1 MSNWYN
7 EWVLPLVGLVLPLTM
22 TGPVLAQDAD
32 NQAEQKAERVTVST
46 GMGSESVAVQRP
58 DDVVRLDLEGDETG
72 LALFEPELR
81 TPVKGAVLM
90 LADEGQPAGTNLLTA
105 LGEPFKSSGWA
116 VMTVG
121 LETPPYAVQQFWRH
135 GGDRSDRAAGSVTG
149 DENAESVMINVMEDG
164 DLGDLETR
172 YNDRVQSLLDAASA
186 DLRQRGYDR
195 VVLVA
200 LGQGVVHMAR
210 FASGND
216 GESEMVWIAPWF
228 YPGNDQALNEMLAGR
243 DGLSVLHLHSARQDS
258 NAATMLPSERAVRLR
273 DAGIGR
279 YQTQAVAMRTPPG
292 VRNAGALAN
301 RIQAWLNAD

>member
-7 EWVLPLVGLVLPLTM
+7 DWVLPLVGLVLPLTM

-32 NQAEQKAERVTVST
+32 SQAEQKAQRVTVST
-46 GMGSESVAVQRP
+46 GMGSKSVAAQRP

-90 LADEGQPAGTNLLTA
+90 LADEGQSAGTNLLTA
-105 LGEPFKSSGWA
+105 LGEPFTSSGWA

-135 GGDRSDRAAGSVTG
+135 GGDRSAGAA
-149 DENAESVMINVMEDG
+149 DENAESVMIDVMDDG

-172 YNDRVQSLLDAASA
+172 YNDRVQSLLDAAST

-210 FASGND
+210 FASANG
-216 GESEMVWIAPWF
+216 GGSEMVWIAPWF
-228 YPGNDQALNEMLAGR
+228 YPGNDLALSEMLAGM

-258 NAATMLPSERAVRLR
+258 SAATMLPSERSVRLR
-273 DAGIGR
+273 EAGVGR
-279 YQTQAVAMRTPPG
+279 YQAQAIAMRARPG
-292 VRNAGALAN
+292 VRNARALAN